1 MVTACLGCPDYGYE
15 QRGIPGAGNLTVAI
29 FALVLEDAL
38 GPVGVPLS
46 VGLLLPV
53 LISADVAATGVYR
66 RHADWKYIVRLLPC
80 FLIGTVLGWWVFDY
94 FQGGDDRGRTTQ
106 GTDWT
111 NPAQHDFA
119 SFHSANPQKEKITGP
134 EPN

>member
-1 MVTACLGCPDYGYE
+1 MEALTYTHWFLLALGSLIMGMSK
-15 QRGIPGAGNLTVAI
+15 GGVPGAGNLTVAI

-66 RHADWKYIVRLLPC
+66 RHADFRAEM
-80 FLIGTVLGWWVFDY
+80 IGSS
-94 FQGGDDRGRTTQ
+94 
-106 GTDWT
+106 
-111 NPAQHDFA
+111 NS
-119 SFHSANPQKEKITGP
+119 SF
-134 EPN
+134 